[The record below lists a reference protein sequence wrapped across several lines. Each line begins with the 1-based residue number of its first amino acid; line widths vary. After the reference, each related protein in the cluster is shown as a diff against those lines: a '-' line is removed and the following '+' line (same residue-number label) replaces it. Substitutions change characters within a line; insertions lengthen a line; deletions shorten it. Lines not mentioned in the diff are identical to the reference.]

1 MPAVAV
7 AVAGPTHKDLT
18 GSWAAHAHT
27 DVAMQLIGLL
37 LDACAGQHGAG
48 QHQGSSS
55 GHGAASPASP
65 PCFSAPG
72 SAAAIRASKGLGGF
86 IVQRAHS
93 VEQITTKET
102 QQLQQHI
109 GTVAR
114 NSTGC
119 ATCPPPT
126 CFKQPIYSPAQQRL
140 WEANAAGCTAAAEAK
155 VFELQPCDATGV
167 LPGLTMNAAAQA
179 GAAEQEEVSA
189 ASVLRSAFASPRSPE
204 VNGHATSGRKRP
216 KRSCSSDVGHH
227 HTEVDR
233 SLLGA
238 VGLRG
243 SPAAKRG
250 KAYNPTF
257 VPPSGLRR

>member
-1 MPAVAV
+1 MSYQHPMLCRDVSAALQPAVVRLA
-7 AVAGPTHKDLT
+7 
-18 GSWAAHAHT
+18 
-27 DVAMQLIGLL
+27 
-37 LDACAGQHGAG
+37 
-48 QHQGSSS
+48 
-55 GHGAASPASP
+55 
-65 PCFSAPG
+65 G

-189 ASVLRSAFASPRSPE
+189 ASGEPTSLCIP
-204 VNGHATSGRKRP
+204 ATGR
-216 KRSCSSDVGHH
+216 DI
-227 HTEVDR
+227 
-233 SLLGA
+233 
-238 VGLRG
+238 
-243 SPAAKRG
+243 
-250 KAYNPTF
+250 
-257 VPPSGLRR
+257 